1 MRCNYIR
8 EKKIFCG
15 DEYMAVGIFPITPVE
30 HKARR
35 KKNRESTEGQKAKN
49 KMASMRR
56 RQRVALANFTRRGFF
71 ITATYEDCYL
81 PEDLQACRKDVRN
94 YLRRVIA
101 ATCKRFGVAK
111 KNIRLMLV
119 AVRKG
124 ENGRLH
130 MHGFAECVGLDE
142 RDRREWREMLEDL
155 WRRRIPGTSE
165 FEPLGTIN
173 VDRMDMG
180 KLLGKD
186 GKNGTLGYLYGHKER
201 LWVETSTLRRPVEQ
215 APNDTRWSRKQ
226 LRTACGEM
234 ANDPYWWSQRFP
246 GWELQKCVVL
256 EPGELHEPTGTERP
270 DGWERLEPQCYII
283 LRRVE
288 AAKART

>member
-1 MRCNYIR
+1 MRKSYIR
-8 EKKIFCG
+8 EKKIRCG
-15 DEYMAVGIFPITPVE
+15 DEYMAVGVYAVTDQE
-30 HKARR
+30 HR
-35 KKNRESTEGQKAKN
+35 KRGKKRKESDKGQKSRN
-49 KMASMRR
+49 KAASMRR
-56 RQRVALANFTRRGFF
+56 KQRKVLANFDKRGFF
-71 ITATYEDCYL
+71 LTGTYEDCYL
-81 PEDLQACRKDVRN
+81 PDDEAACWKDVEN
-94 YLRRVIA
+94 YARRVKY
-101 ATCKRFGVAK
+101 ATCKRFGVEK
-111 KNIRLMLV
+111 EKIRLMLW

-124 ENGRLH
+124 EAGRLH

-142 RDRREWREMLEDL
+142 RERREWREMLEDL

-234 ANDPYWWSQRFP
+234 ANDAYWWSQRFP
-246 GWELQKCVVL
+246 GWELQRCVVL
-256 EPGELHEPTGTERP
+256 EPGELHESRGSERP
-270 DGWERLEPQCYII
+270 DGWERNEPQCYVI
-283 LRRVE
+283 LRRV
-288 AAKART
+288 